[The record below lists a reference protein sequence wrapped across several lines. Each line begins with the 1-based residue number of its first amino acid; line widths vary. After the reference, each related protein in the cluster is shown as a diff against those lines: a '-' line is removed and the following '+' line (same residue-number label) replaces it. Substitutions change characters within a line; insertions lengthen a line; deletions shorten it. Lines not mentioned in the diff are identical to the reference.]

1 MYDFLW
7 MMFVVAPSV
16 PRAPSLKRAPRA
28 ALSERTRKGPGEAPP
43 TPPARRA
50 RRPVG
55 KTRRPRDPAAR

>member
-16 PRAPSLKRAPRA
+16 PRAPSPKRAPRA
-28 ALSERTRKGPGEAPP
+28 VLSERTRQGSREAPP
-43 TPPARRA
+43 SPPVRRA